1 RDRFERFRQR
11 CLHARRRHG
20 CPDSEC
26 SGDGFAP
33 VARHA
38 ARSHRMSERI
48 RVLVVDDSALM
59 RKLIPAILERDSSIE
74 VVGTAMDGAF
84 ALRKIEELEPDVVTL
99 DLEMPRMDGLEMLR
113 LIMRSA
119 PLPVIL
125 FSTHSKE
132 GGYATLKAL
141 ALGAVD
147 FLAKPKDAAAG
158 HLEEIADR
166 LIAKIKVAKHA
177 AKRKLPPVTVKE
189 ELPKLAKASHPA
201 LAPRRVI
208 AIGISTGGPNALQFM
223 LSQIP
228 SDFLSTIL
236 VVQHMPEG
244 FTEMFAKRL
253 DECCPLE
260 VHEARSGDLLLAGR
274 VLICPGNRHIM
285 VRRMPRGDMA
295 VLSDGPPVNGHRPSA
310 DVLFH
315 SVSQEFGLTAVGVLM
330 TGMGDDGA
338 EGLGAIKAAGGM
350 TIAQS
355 EDTCVVSGMPHAAI
369 IKGYANKIIPLEGV
383 AAFLM
388 SNYGAERNPADKL
401 EKNDK
406 YDKNEKVEGTP
417 VSSQRS

>member
-1 RDRFERFRQR
+1 
-11 CLHARRRHG
+11 
-20 CPDSEC
+20 
-26 SGDGFAP
+26 
-33 VARHA
+33 
-38 ARSHRMSERI
+38 MTERI

-59 RKLIPAILERDSSIE
+59 RKLIPAILARDSSIE

-84 ALRKIEELEPDVVTL
+84 ALKKIEELQPDVVTL
-99 DLEMPRMDGLEMLR
+99 DLEMPRMDGMETLR
-113 LIMRSA
+113 LIMGRA

-147 FLAKPKDAAAG
+147 FVTKPKNAPAG
-158 HLEEIADR
+158 RLEEIADQ
-166 LIAKIKVAKHA
+166 LIAKIKVAKRA
-177 AKRKLPPVTVKE
+177 AGRKLPPAIVAGDLPVKKKGSRAP
-189 ELPKLAKASHPA
+189 LP
-201 LAPRRVI
+201 PRRVI
-208 AIGISTGGPNALQFM
+208 AIGISTGGPNALQYV

-228 SDFLSTIL
+228 ADFQSTI
-236 VVQHMPEG
+236 VIVQHMPEG

-253 DECCPLE
+253 DDCCALE
-260 VHEARSGDLLLAGR
+260 VQEARSGDLLLAGR

-315 SVSQEFGLTAVGVLM
+315 SVAQEFGLTAVGLLM

-355 EDTCVVSGMPHAAI
+355 EDTCVVSGMPRAAI
-369 IKGYANKIIPLEGV
+369 LKGYANKIIPLDGL
-383 AAFLM
+383 ATFLV
-388 SNYGAERNPADKL
+388 NQYGADRVADRHAAVQSAAAQSAAEKV
-401 EKNDK
+401 EKN
-406 YDKNEKVEGTP
+406 DKNEKVEKIP

>member
-1 RDRFERFRQR
+1 
-11 CLHARRRHG
+11 
-20 CPDSEC
+20 
-26 SGDGFAP
+26 
-33 VARHA
+33 
-38 ARSHRMSERI
+38 MTERI

-59 RKLIPAILERDSSIE
+59 RKLIPAILARDSSIE

-84 ALRKIEELEPDVVTL
+84 ALKKIEELRPDVVTL
-99 DLEMPRMDGLEMLR
+99 DLEMPRMDGMETLR
-113 LIMRSA
+113 LIMGRA

-147 FLAKPKDAAAG
+147 FVEKPKNAPAG
-158 HLEEIADR
+158 RLEEIADQ
-166 LIAKIKVAKHA
+166 LIAKIKVAKRA
-177 AKRKLPPVTVKE
+177 AGRRLPPAIVDDLPVKKKGTRAP
-189 ELPKLAKASHPA
+189 LP
-201 LAPRRVI
+201 PRRVI
-208 AIGISTGGPNALQFM
+208 AIGISTGGPNALQFV

-228 SDFLSTIL
+228 ADFQSTI
-236 VVQHMPEG
+236 VIVQHMPEG

-253 DECCPLE
+253 DECCALE
-260 VHEARSGDLLLAGR
+260 VQEARSGDLLLAGR
-274 VLICPGNRHIM
+274 VLICPGNRHMM
-285 VRRMPRGDMA
+285 VRRMPRGEMA

-315 SVSQEFGLTAVGVLM
+315 SVAQEFGLTAVGVLM

-355 EDTCVVSGMPHAAI
+355 EDTCVVSGMPRAAI
-369 IKGYANKIIPLEGV
+369 LKGYANKIIPLDGL
-383 AAFLM
+383 ATFLV
-388 SNYGAERNPADKL
+388 SQYSAERHAAIQSTAEKI

-406 YDKNEKVEGTP
+406 NEKAEKIP

>member
-1 RDRFERFRQR
+1 
-11 CLHARRRHG
+11 
-20 CPDSEC
+20 
-26 SGDGFAP
+26 
-33 VARHA
+33 
-38 ARSHRMSERI
+38 MSERI

-59 RKLIPAILERDSSIE
+59 RKLIPAILARESSIE

-84 ALRKIEELEPDVVTL
+84 ALKKIEELKPDVVTL
-99 DLEMPRMDGLEMLR
+99 DLEMPRMDGMETLR
-113 LIMRSA
+113 LIMRRA

-132 GGYATLKAL
+132 GGYATFKAL
-141 ALGAVD
+141 AMGAVD

-158 HLEEIADR
+158 HLDEIADQ
-166 LIAKIKVAKHA
+166 LIAKIKVAKRA
-177 AKRKLPPVTVKE
+177 AGRKLPPAIVGE
-189 ELPKLAKASHPA
+189 EPAAPKKGTRAALP
-201 LAPRRVI
+201 PRRVI
-208 AIGISTGGPNALQFM
+208 AIGISTGGPNALQFV

-228 SDFLSTIL
+228 ADFPSTIL

-253 DECCPLE
+253 DECCSLE

-274 VLICPGNRHIM
+274 VLICPGNRHMM
-285 VRRMPRGDMA
+285 VRRMPRGDMV
-295 VLSDGPPVNGHRPSA
+295 VLSDGAPVNGHRPSA

-315 SVSQEFGLTAVGVLM
+315 SVAQEFGLTAVGILM

-355 EDTCVVSGMPHAAI
+355 EDTCVVSGMPRAAI
-369 IKGYANKIIPLEGV
+369 LKGYANKIVPLDGLG
-383 AAFLM
+383 AHLI
-388 SNYGAERNPADKL
+388 SNYGAERGATDKVEKNEKL
-401 EKNDK
+401 EKN
-406 YDKNEKVEGTP
+406 EKIEKTS

>member
-1 RDRFERFRQR
+1 
-11 CLHARRRHG
+11 
-20 CPDSEC
+20 
-26 SGDGFAP
+26 
-33 VARHA
+33 
-38 ARSHRMSERI
+38 MSERI

-59 RKLIPAILERDSSIE
+59 RKLIPAILARESSIE

-84 ALRKIEELEPDVVTL
+84 ALKKIEELKPDVVTL
-99 DLEMPRMDGLEMLR
+99 DLEMPRMDGMETLR
-113 LIMRSA
+113 LIMRRA

-141 ALGAVD
+141 AMGAVD
-147 FLAKPKDAAAG
+147 FIAKPKDAAAG
-158 HLEEIADR
+158 HLDDIADQ
-166 LIAKIKVAKHA
+166 LIAKIKVAKRA
-177 AKRKLPPVTVKE
+177 AGRKLPPAVLEETVA
-189 ELPKLAKASHPA
+189 PKKASRAA
-201 LAPRRVI
+201 LPPRRVV
-208 AIGISTGGPNALQFM
+208 AIGISTGGPNALQFV

-228 SDFLSTIL
+228 ADFQSTI
-236 VVQHMPEG
+236 VIVQHMPEG

-253 DECCPLE
+253 DECCALE

-285 VRRMPRGDMA
+285 VRHMPRGDMV
-295 VLSDGPPVNGHRPSA
+295 VLSDGAPVNGHRPSA

-315 SVSQEFGLTAVGVLM
+315 SVAQEFGLTAVGLLM

-355 EDTCVVSGMPHAAI
+355 EDTCVVSGMPRAAI
-369 IKGYANKIIPLEGV
+369 LKGYANKIVPLDGLG
-383 AAFLM
+383 AYLI
-388 SNYGAERNPADKL
+388 SNYGAERSTLDKA

-406 YDKNEKVEGTP
+406 FDKNDKNERTP